1 MNLPRFGI
9 EAKHAALFAAALLVD
24 QATKLWAF
32 ARFEGVPRNEHISV
46 IGDLWRFQLAFNE
59 GSAFSVRPQDLV
71 PWIPQTLFFALM
83 GLAATVALVWFYKK
97 AAPEDGFSRCGATL
111 ILAGAIGNI
120 VDRFRLGKVIDFV
133 DWDFPDV
140 SIGDWALQRWPT
152 FNMADVFVLTGIGLV
167 LLAPFFLGRR
177 KGSAKEG

>member
-1 MNLPRFGI
+1 M
-9 EAKHAALFAAALLVD
+9 
-24 QATKLWAF
+24 
-32 ARFEGVPRNEHISV
+32 
-46 IGDLWRFQLAFNE
+46 
-59 GSAFSVRPQDLV
+59 
-71 PWIPQTLFFALM
+71 
-83 GLAATVALVWFYKK
+83 
-97 AAPEDGFSRCGATL
+97 
-111 ILAGAIGNI
+111 
-120 VDRFRLGKVIDFV
+120 IDFV